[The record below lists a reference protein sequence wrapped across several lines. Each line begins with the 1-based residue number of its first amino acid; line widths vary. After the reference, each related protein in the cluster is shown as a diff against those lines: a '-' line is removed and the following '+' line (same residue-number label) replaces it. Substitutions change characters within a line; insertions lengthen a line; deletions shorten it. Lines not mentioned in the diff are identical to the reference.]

1 MLNDESSD
9 SPPGPA
15 NAPARPL
22 RVAIAG
28 AGFMGRTHSIAAR
41 AAGAEI
47 VAVVASAP
55 DRVDAARA
63 AVGAAR
69 GYSSLDEALRAEEPD
84 VVHICLPNRDHVEA
98 SLAVLEAGHHVVCEK
113 PLATEVREADLLART
128 AADLG
133 LVAAVPFVYRF
144 HPMVREMRRR
154 IAAGEAG
161 RIGMLHGSY
170 LQDWLARPV
179 SNWRVDPSAGGVSR
193 TFADIGLHWFD
204 LLEFTTGDVVTAV
217 SAQFSTVFD
226 RRTGLDGAEFRVETE
241 DSVAVQFRTARG
253 VIGSFVGA
261 QVAAGRKNRLALEVS
276 GTDHSFA
283 FDQEDAER
291 LWVGDADGHRVLVRD
306 PDRLG
311 VGAAEYAIVPSG
323 HAQGYQ
329 DAFNAF
335 ARDAYRAVAGA
346 APDGLPGFAAGARS
360 AHLVDAVVR
369 SQAAGGTWTDVPLA
383 RIPEAVA

>member
-1 MLNDESSD
+1 MLNDESHD
-9 SPPGPA
+9 SPTPRPA
-15 NAPARPL
+15 ASPRPL

-41 AAGAEI
+41 AAGAEV
-47 VAVVASAP
+47 VAVLASAP
-55 DRVDAARA
+55 SRVDAAIE

-69 GYSSLDEALRAEEPD
+69 GYTALDELLRAEDVD
-84 VVHICLPNRDHVEA
+84 VVHVCLPNRDHVAA
-98 SLAVLEAGHHVVCEK
+98 SLTALEAGRHVVCEK
-113 PLATEVREADLLART
+113 PLAADVRDADFLALT
-128 AADLG
+128 AARLG

-154 IAAGEAG
+154 IAAGQAG

-179 SNWRVDPSAGGVSR
+179 SNWRVDPAAGGASR
-193 TFADIGLHWFD
+193 TFADIGSHWFD

-226 RRTGLDGAEFRVETE
+226 RRTGVDGAEFRVETE

-283 FDQEDAER
+283 FDQEDPER
-291 LWVGDADGHRVLVRD
+291 LWMGDEDGHRVLVRD
-306 PDRLG
+306 ADRLG
-311 VGAAEYAIVPSG
+311 TGAAEYAIVPSG

-335 ARDAYRAVAGA
+335 ARDVYRAVRGTT
-346 APDGLPGFAAGARS
+346 PDGLPGFAAGARS
-360 AHLVDAVVR
+360 ALLVDAVVR
-369 SQAAGGTWTDVPLA
+369 SQAAGGAWTDVPAA
-383 RIPEAVA
+383 RIQEAVA

>member
-1 MLNDESSD
+1 MLNAE
-9 SPPGPA
+9 A
-15 NAPARPL
+15 VARPHTAADAARPV

-41 AAGAEI
+41 VAGAEV

-55 DRVDAARA
+55 SRVDAAIE

-69 GYSSLDEALRAEEPD
+69 GYTSLVDLLREEEVD
-84 VVHICLPNRDHVEA
+84 VVHVCLPNRDHVAA
-98 SLAVLEAGHHVVCEK
+98 SLAALEAGRHVICEK
-113 PLATEVREADLLART
+113 PLATDVRDADLLART
-128 AADLG
+128 ATRLG

-154 IAAGEAG
+154 IAAGQAG

-179 SNWRVDPSAGGVSR
+179 SNWRVDPEAGGASR
-193 TFADIGLHWFD
+193 TFADIGSHWFD
-204 LLEFTTGDVVTAV
+204 LLEFTTGDLVTAV

-226 RRTGLDGAEFRVETE
+226 RRTGIDGAEFRVETE
-241 DSVAVQFRTARG
+241 DSVAVQFRTERG

-283 FDQEDAER
+283 FDQEDPER
-291 LWVGDADGHRVLVRD
+291 LWMGDADGHRVLVRD
-306 PDRLG
+306 ADRLG
-311 VGAAEYAIVPSG
+311 AGAAEYAIVPSG

-335 ARDAYRAVAGA
+335 VGDVYRAVAGSV
-346 APDGLPGFAAGARS
+346 PEGLPGFDAGARS
-360 AHLVDAVVR
+360 ALLVDAVVR
-369 SQAAGGTWTDVPLA
+369 SQAAGGAWTDVPAA
-383 RIPEAVA
+383 RIQEAVA

>member
-1 MLNDESSD
+1 MLNDESFD
-9 SPPGPA
+9 SPPPSAVG
-15 NAPARPL
+15 RPL

-41 AAGAEI
+41 AAGAE
-47 VAVVASAP
+47 VAAVVASAP
-55 DRVDAARA
+55 DRLAAA
-63 AVGAAR
+63 IETVGAAR
-69 GYSSLDEALRAEEPD
+69 GYTSLDDLLREEDVD
-84 VVHICLPNRDHVEA
+84 VVHVCLPNSDHVAA
-98 SLAVLEAGHHVVCEK
+98 SLTALEAGRHVVCEK
-113 PLATEVREADLLART
+113 PLATDVRDADLLART
-128 AADLG
+128 AARLG

-179 SNWRVDPSAGGVSR
+179 SNWRVDPGAGGASR
-193 TFADIGLHWFD
+193 TFADIGSHWFD

-226 RRTGLDGAEFRVETE
+226 RRTGPDGAEFRVETE
-241 DSVAVQFRTARG
+241 DSVAVQFRTVRG

-283 FDQEDAER
+283 FDQEDPER
-291 LWVGDADGHRVLVRD
+291 LWVGDEDGHRVLVRD
-306 PDRLG
+306 ADRLG
-311 VGAAEYAIVPSG
+311 PGAAEYAIVPSG

-335 ARDAYRAVAGA
+335 VRDVYRAVAGTV
-346 APDGLPGFAAGARS
+346 PDGLPGFAAGARS
-360 AHLVDAVVR
+360 ALLVDAVVR
-369 SQAAGGTWTDVPLA
+369 SQAAAGTWTDVPAA
-383 RIPEAVA
+383 RIQEAVA

>member
-1 MLNDESSD
+1 MLNAESLD
-9 SPPGPA
+9 SPPTPVDTSV
-15 NAPARPL
+15 RPL
-22 RVAIAG
+22 RVALAG

-41 AAGAEI
+41 VAGAEI

-55 DRVDAARA
+55 SRIDAAIE

-69 GYSSLDEALRAEEPD
+69 GYTSLDDLLRAEDVD
-84 VVHICLPNRDHVEA
+84 VVHVCLPNRDHVAA
-98 SLAVLEAGHHVVCEK
+98 SLIALEAGRHVICEK
-113 PLATEVREADLLART
+113 PLATELRDADFLAHT
-128 AADLG
+128 ADRLG

-179 SNWRVDPSAGGVSR
+179 SNWRVDPAAGGASR
-193 TFADIGLHWFD
+193 TFADIGSHWFD

-226 RRTGLDGAEFRVETE
+226 RRTGVDGAEFRVETE

-283 FDQEDAER
+283 FDQEDPER
-291 LWVGDADGHRVLVRD
+291 LWMGDEDGHRVLVRD

-311 VGAAEYAIVPSG
+311 AGAAEYAIVPSG

-335 ARDAYRAVAGA
+335 VGDVYRAVGGTE
-346 APDGLPGFAAGARS
+346 PDGLPGFAAGARS
-360 AHLVDAVVR
+360 ALLVDAVVR
-369 SQAAGGTWTDVPLA
+369 SQAAGGAWTDVPAA
-383 RIPEAVA
+383 RIQEAVA

>member
-1 MLNDESSD
+1 MLNAE
-9 SPPGPA
+9 A
-15 NAPARPL
+15 VARPHTAADAARPV

-41 AAGAEI
+41 VAGAEV

-55 DRVDAARA
+55 SRVDAAIE

-69 GYSSLDEALRAEEPD
+69 GYTSLVDLLREEEVD
-84 VVHICLPNRDHVEA
+84 VVHVCLPNRDHVAA
-98 SLAVLEAGHHVVCEK
+98 SLAALEAGRHVICEK
-113 PLATEVREADLLART
+113 PLATDVRDADLLART
-128 AADLG
+128 ATRLG

-154 IAAGEAG
+154 IAAGQAG

-179 SNWRVDPSAGGVSR
+179 SNWRVDPEAGGASR
-193 TFADIGLHWFD
+193 TFADIGSHWFD
-204 LLEFTTGDVVTAV
+204 LLEFTTGDLVTAV

-226 RRTGLDGAEFRVETE
+226 RRTGIDGAEFRVETE
-241 DSVAVQFRTARG
+241 DSVAVQFRTERG

-283 FDQEDAER
+283 FDQEDPER
-291 LWVGDADGHRVLVRD
+291 LWMGDADGHRVLVRD
-306 PDRLG
+306 ADRLG
-311 VGAAEYAIVPSG
+311 AGAAEYAIVPSG

-335 ARDAYRAVAGA
+335 VGDVYRAVAGSV
-346 APDGLPGFAAGARS
+346 PDGLPGFDAGARS
-360 AHLVDAVVR
+360 ALLVDAVVR
-369 SQAAGGTWTDVPLA
+369 SQAAGGAWTDVPAA
-383 RIPEAVA
+383 RIQEAVA

>member
-1 MLNDESSD
+1 MLNDESLD
-9 SPPGPA
+9 SPPRSA
-15 NAPARPL
+15 HAAARPL

-41 AAGAEI
+41 VAGAEI
-47 VAVVASAP
+47 VAVLASAP
-55 DRVDAARA
+55 SRLDAAIE

-69 GYSSLDEALRAEEPD
+69 GYTSLDDLLRAEEVD
-84 VVHICLPNRDHVEA
+84 VVHICLPNRDHVAA
-98 SLAVLEAGHHVVCEK
+98 SVSALEAGRHVVCEK
-113 PLATEVREADLLART
+113 PLATNAREAEMLART
-128 AADLG
+128 AARLG

-154 IAAGEAG
+154 IAAGQTG

-179 SNWRVDPSAGGVSR
+179 SNWRVDPDAGGASR
-193 TFADIGLHWFD
+193 TFADIGSHWFD

-226 RRTGLDGAEFRVETE
+226 RRRGVDGRDFRVETE

-253 VIGSFVGA
+253 IIGSFVGA

-283 FDQEDAER
+283 FDQEDPER
-291 LWVGDADGHRVLVRD
+291 LWMGAEDGHRVLLRD
-306 PDRLG
+306 PDQLG
-311 VGAAEYAIVPSG
+311 AGAAEYAIVPAG

-335 ARDAYRAVAGA
+335 ARDVYRAVGGA
-346 APDGLPGFAAGARS
+346 SPDGLPDFGAGARS
-360 AHLVDAVVR
+360 ALLVDAVVR
-369 SQAAGGTWTDVPLA
+369 SQAAGGIWTDVSAA
-383 RIPEAVA
+383 RVQEAVA

>member
-1 MLNDESSD
+1 MLNAE
-9 SPPGPA
+9 A
-15 NAPARPL
+15 VARPHTAADAARPV

-41 AAGAEI
+41 VAGAE
-47 VAVVASAP
+47 VASAP
-55 DRVDAARA
+55 SRVDAAIE

-69 GYSSLDEALRAEEPD
+69 GYTSLVDLLREEEVD
-84 VVHICLPNRDHVEA
+84 VVHVCLPNRDHVAA
-98 SLAVLEAGHHVVCEK
+98 SLAALEAGRHVICEK
-113 PLATEVREADLLART
+113 PLATDVRDADLLART
-128 AADLG
+128 ATRLG

-154 IAAGEAG
+154 IAAGQAG

-179 SNWRVDPSAGGVSR
+179 SNWRVDPEAGGASR
-193 TFADIGLHWFD
+193 TFADIGSHWFD
-204 LLEFTTGDVVTAV
+204 LLEFTTGDLVTAV

-226 RRTGLDGAEFRVETE
+226 RRTGIDGAEFRVETE
-241 DSVAVQFRTARG
+241 DSVAVQFRTERG

-283 FDQEDAER
+283 FDQEDPER
-291 LWVGDADGHRVLVRD
+291 LWMGDADGHRVLVRD
-306 PDRLG
+306 ADRLG
-311 VGAAEYAIVPSG
+311 AGAAEYAIVPSG

-335 ARDAYRAVAGA
+335 VGDVYRAVAGSV
-346 APDGLPGFAAGARS
+346 PDGLPGFDAGARS
-360 AHLVDAVVR
+360 ALLVDAVVR
-369 SQAAGGTWTDVPLA
+369 SQAAGGAWTDVPAA
-383 RIPEAVA
+383 RIQEAVA

>member
-1 MLNDESSD
+1 MLNDEAVALPPTPADSSR
-9 SPPGPA
+9 
-15 NAPARPL
+15 RP
-22 RVAIAG
+22 RIAIAG

-41 AAGAEI
+41 VAGAEV

-55 DRVDAARA
+55 SRVDAAIE

-69 GYSSLDEALRAEEPD
+69 GYTSLDDLLRSEDVD
-84 VVHICLPNRDHVEA
+84 VVHVCLPNRDHVAA
-98 SLAVLEAGHHVVCEK
+98 SLAVLESGRHVVCEK
-113 PLATEVREADLLART
+113 PLATEVRDADFLART
-128 AADLG
+128 ASRLG

-154 IAAGEAG
+154 IADGQAG

-179 SNWRVDPSAGGVSR
+179 SNWRVDPEAGGASR
-193 TFADIGLHWFD
+193 TFADIGSHWFD

-226 RRTGLDGAEFRVETE
+226 RRTGADGAEFRVETE

-283 FDQEDAER
+283 FDQEDPER
-291 LWVGDADGHRVLVRD
+291 LWMGDEDGHRVLVRD
-306 PDRLG
+306 ADRLG
-311 VGAAEYAIVPSG
+311 AGAAEYAIVPSG

-335 ARDAYRAVAGA
+335 ARDVYRAIAGPV
-346 APDGLPGFAAGARS
+346 PDGLPGFDAGARS
-360 AHLVDAVVR
+360 ALLVDAVVR
-369 SQAAGGTWTDVPLA
+369 SQAAGGAWTDVPAA
-383 RIPEAVA
+383 RIQEAVA